1 MTNTYNVRLIENF
14 YAVIPGNK
22 TVKKCKSMKPDTI
35 IWDFDGTLLPLAP
48 YDSEQTLMM
57 YRLNEYAARPIFFVR
72 YITRCLIWADRR
84 QMMRKTF
91 KKFYIRL
98 MRGTP
103 AAVMDQ
109 VSRRLS
115 DQIPVVD
122 RQAIKHLKSR
132 NYRMIVLSCGTAN
145 LSRRTL
151 HRAGLAD
158 CFETIAGNRFRI
170 VNGVID
176 GMRLRVPNPA
186 DKVRWVKEMGIQP
199 GNAIAV
205 GDGYTDIP
213 LLDWAGIPIL
223 VDRTGKK
230 KARYRYKNYYFI
242 SSISDIFEVL

>member
-1 MTNTYNVRLIENF
+1 
-14 YAVIPGNK
+14 
-22 TVKKCKSMKPDTI
+22 MKPDTI

-57 YRLNEYAARPIFFVR
+57 YRLNEYASRPILLVR
-72 YITRCLIWADRR
+72 SLARFLIWADRR

-103 AAVMDQ
+103 AAAVDQ

-132 NYRMIVLSCGTAN
+132 NYRMIVLSCGTAD

-151 HRAGLAD
+151 QRAGLAD

-170 VNGVID
+170 ADGVID
-176 GMRLRVPNPA
+176 GMRLCVPNPS

-213 LLDWAGIPIL
+213 LLDWAETSIL
-223 VDRTGKK
+223 VDRNGEKLMK
-230 KARYRYKNYYFI
+230 YKNKNYRFI
-242 SSISDIFEVL
+242 SSVSEILDVLDEARV